1 VTCRHGCK
9 EKTNEIQENE
19 DGARNKKL
27 EKEMETRRDMRSRAQ
42 ALSSDTITTRT
53 ISMYEQEQTRIKAIA
68 RKLREEETERRII
81 LLKSIKLQVY
91 NRMYI

>member
-1 VTCRHGCK
+1 MDAKR

-19 DGARNKKL
+19 DSARNKKL

>member
-1 VTCRHGCK
+1 MDAKR

-68 RKLREEETERRII
+68 RNLREEETERRIL
-81 LLKSIKLQVY
+81 LLKSINYKCTTE
-91 NRMYI
+91 

>member
-1 VTCRHGCK
+1 MDEKR

-53 ISMYEQEQTRIKAIA
+53 ISMYEQE
-68 RKLREEETERRII
+68 
-81 LLKSIKLQVY
+81 
-91 NRMYI
+91 

>member
-1 VTCRHGCK
+1 
-9 EKTNEIQENE
+9 
-19 DGARNKKL
+19 
-27 EKEMETRRDMRSRAQ
+27 
-42 ALSSDTITTRT
+42 
-53 ISMYEQEQTRIKAIA
+53 MYEQEQSRIKAIA